1 MPQIYAGM
9 WVRNG
14 IQIKGQAMTYI
25 QCHFCYS
32 MADLDIFL
40 LQVRVLCL
48 SAWLVLLF
56 VYLPVSFQQQQ
67 QLTAVVALACVVEL

>member
-1 MPQIYAGM
+1 MTACVQVCMPQIYTGM

-32 MADLDIFL
+32 MSDLDVYL
-40 LQVRVLCL
+40 LQVSLIMI
-48 SAWLVLLF
+48 
-56 VYLPVSFQQQQ
+56 
-67 QLTAVVALACVVEL
+67 AVIMW

>member
-40 LQVRVLCL
+40 LQVSLMSFN
-48 SAWLVLLF
+48 SAC
-56 VYLPVSFQQQQ
+56 SFI
-67 QLTAVVALACVVEL
+67 CVFAHQFPTTTTTYGSCCTSVCC